1 MIHTFY
7 IEESSLNERVLA
19 ITELSSIHALRALL
33 LRALPPGLRLD
44 FQLDLVEEEGEEYD
58 GAVARMDG
66 LDDNDEVL
74 VEAGVDVADG
84 K

>member
-1 MIHTFY
+1 MY
-7 IEESSLNERVLA
+7 ERVLA
-19 ITELSSIHALRALL
+19 ITDISLSSIHALRALPRFL
-33 LRALPPGLRLD
+33 WELPPGLLLD
-44 FQLDLVEEEGEEYD
+44 FQLFVEGVGEEYD

-74 VEAGVDVADG
+74 VDAGVDVADG

>member
-1 MIHTFY
+1 MLHTFY

-19 ITELSSIHALRALL
+19 ITDISLSSIQALRALL
-33 LRALPPGLRLD
+33 LRELPPGLRLD
-44 FQLDLVEEEGEEYD
+44 FQLLVDEGVGEEYD

-66 LDDNDEVL
+66 LDDNDEV
-74 VEAGVDVADG
+74 GVDVADG